1 MTPGGLCRLKPAGG
15 SLSPRQ
21 GRQPGCAAAQ
31 TCCHIAGGGLAAP
44 IQGSR
49 QHAGNMAEAL
59 VKPAD
64 AARAIPRGPTAVG
77 PLRHGQETYAN
88 PFLAWPAGR
97 IVQLCPGQALLP
109 GAIWG
114 KGPTKGRGKKRP
126 VALAHNGA
134 NGNNKQRP
142 AGQQPFGGPGR
153 HVWPCKTG
161 RAEPPNGMAS
171 GKGPAASPWGRGRQT
186 SKAHCFLRCRAGL
199 SAPAP
204 PRRPRL
210 GRRPAWARAASGIS
224 GCRPVCARPPRAA
237 CRGPAPAAW
246 PRPDSSRRPL
256 CLAR

>member
-1 MTPGGLCRLKPAGG
+1 M
-15 SLSPRQ
+15 
-21 GRQPGCAAAQ
+21 
-31 TCCHIAGGGLAAP
+31 
-44 IQGSR
+44 
-49 QHAGNMAEAL
+49 
-59 VKPAD
+59 KPAD

-142 AGQQPFGGPGR
+142 AGQQPFGEPGR

-161 RAEPPNGMAS
+161 RA
-171 GKGPAASPWGRGRQT
+171 AAAKRHTWVAVVRGAWNV
-186 SKAHCFLRCRAGL
+186 SFV
-199 SAPAP
+199 P
-204 PRRPRL
+204 PRCSPPFSTALFCANDAMQPFTTFGRHRPILRDAARQLRL
-210 GRRPAWARAASGIS
+210 HDDRLLPLKSVRCGNLAGCEKNLLQDGILPFCIYIRLCHPSRLSQRFAANVRNIG
-224 GCRPVCARPPRAA
+224 
-237 CRGPAPAAW
+237 
-246 PRPDSSRRPL
+246 
-256 CLAR
+256 

>member
-1 MTPGGLCRLKPAGG
+1 
-15 SLSPRQ
+15 
-21 GRQPGCAAAQ
+21 
-31 TCCHIAGGGLAAP
+31 
-44 IQGSR
+44 
-49 QHAGNMAEAL
+49 MAEAL

-142 AGQQPFGGPGR
+142 AGQQPFGEPGR

-171 GKGPAASPWGRGRQT
+171 GKGHAASTGGGGAAAKQARRNRPPAGGGMPAAPCALLPTVQGRAQRACAP
-186 SKAHCFLRCRAGL
+186 SAPPAEPAAGL
-199 SAPAP
+199 GSSSERYFRLSASMRSASTSCLSWASACCMAP
-204 PRRPRL
+204 P
-210 GRRPAWARAASGIS
+210 
-224 GCRPVCARPPRAA
+224 
-237 CRGPAPAAW
+237 
-246 PRPDSSRRPL
+246 
-256 CLAR
+256 

>member
-1 MTPGGLCRLKPAGG
+1 M
-15 SLSPRQ
+15 
-21 GRQPGCAAAQ
+21 
-31 TCCHIAGGGLAAP
+31 
-44 IQGSR
+44 
-49 QHAGNMAEAL
+49 
-59 VKPAD
+59 KPAD
-64 AARAIPRGPTAVG
+64 AARAITRGPTAVG

-97 IVQLCPGQALLP
+97 IVQRCPGQALLP

-171 GKGPAASPWGRGRQT
+171 GKGPAASTGEPRPPNKQGATGRPRVAGCLLRL
-186 SKAHCFLRCRAGL
+186 AHCFLRCRAGL

-237 CRGPAPAAW
+237 CRGPEPAAW

-256 CLAR
+256 CLAQ

>member
-1 MTPGGLCRLKPAGG
+1 M
-15 SLSPRQ
+15 
-21 GRQPGCAAAQ
+21 
-31 TCCHIAGGGLAAP
+31 
-44 IQGSR
+44 
-49 QHAGNMAEAL
+49 
-59 VKPAD
+59 KPAD

-142 AGQQPFGGPGR
+142 AGQQPFGESGR

-161 RAEPPNGMAS
+161 RAEPPNGIL
-171 GKGPAASPWGRGRQT
+171 WWQWCVERGM
-186 SKAHCFLRCRAGL
+186 S
-199 SAPAP
+199 
-204 PRRPRL
+204 
-210 GRRPAWARAASGIS
+210 
-224 GCRPVCARPPRAA
+224 V
-237 CRGPAPAAW
+237 
-246 PRPDSSRRPL
+246 L
-256 CLAR
+256 CLPDAHRPFPQPFSVPMMPFTAFGRHSPILRDAARQLRLHDDRLLPLKSIRCGNLAVCEKNLLQDGILPFCIYIRLCHPSRLSQRFAANVRNIG

>member
-1 MTPGGLCRLKPAGG
+1 
-15 SLSPRQ
+15 
-21 GRQPGCAAAQ
+21 
-31 TCCHIAGGGLAAP
+31 
-44 IQGSR
+44 
-49 QHAGNMAEAL
+49 MAEAL

-142 AGQQPFGGPGR
+142 AGQQPFGEPGR

-161 RAEPPNGMAS
+161 RAAAAKRHGQRQGPCRIALGPRTPNKQG
-171 GKGPAASPWGRGRQT
+171 AAGRPRVAGYLLRL
-186 SKAHCFLRCRAGL
+186 AHCFLRCRAGL

-204 PRRPRL
+204 PRL

-237 CRGPAPAAW
+237 CRGPEPVAW

>member
-1 MTPGGLCRLKPAGG
+1 
-15 SLSPRQ
+15 
-21 GRQPGCAAAQ
+21 
-31 TCCHIAGGGLAAP
+31 
-44 IQGSR
+44 
-49 QHAGNMAEAL
+49 MAEAL

-161 RAEPPNGMAS
+161 RAEPPNGILWWQWCVERGMSVLCLPDAHRPFPQPFSVPMMPCSLSPPSAGTVPFSVMPHDSYDCTMIGFCPLNPFGVATWQYVRKTCCKMAS
-171 GKGPAASPWGRGRQT
+171 CHFAFTLGYAILLDYRNVLLQMSVTLDNVCPKKRANRWLCAAFSI
-186 SKAHCFLRCRAGL
+186 K
-199 SAPAP
+199 
-204 PRRPRL
+204 
-210 GRRPAWARAASGIS
+210 
-224 GCRPVCARPPRAA
+224 
-237 CRGPAPAAW
+237 
-246 PRPDSSRRPL
+246 
-256 CLAR
+256 